1 VLIVNRKFRVAN
13 DVDEENMRD
22 LELDLF
28 LDLNGHLVV
37 RLFLSTSRDWILL
50 LLLSALVSED

>member
-1 VLIVNRKFRVAN
+1 MLIVNRKFRVAN

-28 LDLNGHLVV
+28 LDLNGHLVG
-37 RLFLSTSRDWILL
+37 RLFLSNFARLD
-50 LLLSALVSED
+50 SAPFALRAGQ

>member
-1 VLIVNRKFRVAN
+1 MLIVNRKFRVAN
-13 DVDEENMRD
+13 DVDEENMRN

-28 LDLNGHLVV
+28 LDLNGHLVG
-37 RLFLSTSRDWILL
+37 RLFLSISRDWILL

>member
-1 VLIVNRKFRVAN
+1 VLIVNRKVRVAN

-28 LDLNGHLVV
+28 LDLNRHLVG
-37 RLFLSTSRDWILL
+37 RLFLSTSRDGILL
-50 LLLSALVSED
+50 LLLSTQQ

>member
-1 VLIVNRKFRVAN
+1 MLIINRKFRVAN

-28 LDLNGHLVV
+28 LDLNGHLVG